1 MIEGKR
7 SKALLDLVPFGVL
20 ALAASVGLT
29 EFVASRFHFHP
40 LLGKPW
46 FSMVYAPWSWLTW
59 QAQFGSQGPQT
70 FSLANI
76 VALLVFGGLVMGFL
90 NLQTMRSRSSK
101 RHDGVHGTAHF
112 ADEKEIRSSGLLVP
126 KGQASEGVY
135 VGGWTD
141 QQGNLHYLRHDGPEH
156 IAAIA
161 PTRSGKGVGLVIP
174 TLLTWPHSVVIHDM
188 KGELWNLTAGYRKY
202 EMDGKVLKFDPA
214 AQVGSCSFNPFQ
226 EVRLGKKSEV
236 ADVQNLVTIIVD
248 PDGKGL
254 LDHWTKTAHAF
265 LTGVSLHLLY
275 KARNAGQQDAATLY
289 DVAMALSDPERDIKE
304 LYEEMLTT
312 KHVEVPDAKSPNGKK
327 KITHAVVAAAAR
339 DMLNRPE
346 QERGSVLS
354 SAMSYLAL
362 YRDPI
367 VAENTRRSDF
377 RIRDLMNHQHPVSL
391 YLVIRPADK
400 DRLKPLIRLILN
412 QIVRVLTREEMKFVK
427 GMPEKSYKHRLLLML
442 DEFPSFGRLEVFQQ
456 ALAFIAG
463 YGIKAYLIMQ
473 DISQL
478 WAAYGNEESILS
490 NCHVR
495 VAYAPNKPETAEWL
509 SKMLG
514 QTTIVRKDRTVS
526 GKRMGGML
534 KNVSESFQ
542 SSGRSLMTPDEV
554 MRLPMPEKEGRDGHI
569 KNPGEMLIFVAGQTP
584 IKGTQIL
591 YFCDPWFSQ
600 AAAIAPPVKTDT
612 LASKKIILLELPQ
625 PRSTPQAPSPEI
637 ERNEDT
643 EKNSSEKPI
652 NRGLDRVEALSP
664 QR

>member
-1 MIEGKR
+1 MSNH
-7 SKALLDLVPFGVL
+7 SKLFLNAWALL
-20 ALAASVGLT
+20 SVGLLAMIVSEGLT
-29 EFVASRFHFHP
+29 VFVASRFHFHP
-40 LLGKPW
+40 ALGKPW
-46 FSMVYAPWSWLTW
+46 FDHLYAPWCWLTW
-59 QAQFGSQGPQT
+59 QSKFTAMGPQT
-70 FSLANI
+70 FSIANM
-76 VALLVFGGLVMGFL
+76 VALVLFGASLSGLL
-90 NLQTMRSRSSK
+90 NLHTMRSRSSK
-101 RHDGVHGTAHF
+101 GYDSLHGTAHF
-112 ADEKEIRSSGLLVP
+112 ADAETIRKTGLIP
-126 KGQASEGVY
+126 SKDHASEGVY

-141 QQGNLHYLRHDGPEH
+141 DRGRLHYLRHDGPEH

-174 TLLTWPHSVVIHDM
+174 TLLTWPHSVVVHDM

-202 EMDGKVLKFDPA
+202 ELDGRVLKFDPA
-214 AQVGSCSFNPFQ
+214 AQSGSCAFNPLQ
-226 EVRLGKKSEV
+226 EVRLGEKSEV

-254 LDHWTKTAHAF
+254 QDHWTKTAHAF

-275 KARNAGQQDAATLY
+275 QARNEGRPDAATLC
-289 DVAMALSDPERDIKE
+289 DVAMALSDPERDIQE
-304 LYEEMLTT
+304 LYDEMLTT
-312 KHVEVPDAKSPNGKK
+312 KHLWDLGDPERQ
-327 KITHAVVAAAAR
+327 THPVVAAAAR

-362 YRDPI
+362 YRDPL
-367 VAENTRRSDF
+367 VAQNTRRSDF
-377 RIRDLMNHQHPVSL
+377 NIEDLMNHHQPVSL
-391 YLVIRPADK
+391 YLVVRPADK

-412 QIVRVLTREEMKFVK
+412 QIVRVLTREEMKFNN
-427 GMPEKSYKHRLLLML
+427 GMPVKTYEHRLLLML

-490 NCHVR
+490 NCHIR

-514 QTTIVRKDRTVS
+514 QTTVVRKDRTVS

-534 KNVSESFQ
+534 KNVSESYQ
-542 SSGRSLMTPDEV
+542 SNSRPLMTPDEV
-554 MRLPMPEKEGRDGHI
+554 MRLKMPEKEGREGHI
-569 KNPGEMLIFVAGQTP
+569 KNPGEMLIFVAGQAP

-591 YFCDPWFSQ
+591 YFRDPWFAK
-600 AAAIAPPVKTDT
+600 AAAIAPPTKTDRLT
-612 LASKKIILLELPQ
+612 PDPPFLLEMPKRRKGASGMDKETTFETNSETFKPAMPKPFIPLP
-625 PRSTPQAPSPEI
+625 
-637 ERNEDT
+637 
-643 EKNSSEKPI
+643 
-652 NRGLDRVEALSP
+652 
-664 QR
+664 